1 LSITVESA
9 RLIRI
14 DLPVAD
20 HLTRERQTMHK
31 AVLVGFLAAGLAAP
45 VAAYAQPAASAAQ
58 PATDQLVVI
67 RPAQWIAVG
76 AGAVVGAVLIDAVI
90 PTDFG
95 YIVGGVLG
103 GYLANVWYTGR
114 QIEVHMGN
122 APKT

>member
-1 LSITVESA
+1 
-9 RLIRI
+9 
-14 DLPVAD
+14 
-20 HLTRERQTMHK
+20 MHK

-103 GYLANVWYTGR
+103 GYLANVW
-114 QIEVHMGN
+114 
-122 APKT
+122 

>member
-1 LSITVESA
+1 
-9 RLIRI
+9 
-14 DLPVAD
+14 
-20 HLTRERQTMHK
+20 MHK

-45 VAAYAQPAASAAQ
+45 VAASAQSAAQ

-95 YIVGGVLG
+95 YIVGGVVG

-114 QIEVHMGN
+114 QIEIQTGN